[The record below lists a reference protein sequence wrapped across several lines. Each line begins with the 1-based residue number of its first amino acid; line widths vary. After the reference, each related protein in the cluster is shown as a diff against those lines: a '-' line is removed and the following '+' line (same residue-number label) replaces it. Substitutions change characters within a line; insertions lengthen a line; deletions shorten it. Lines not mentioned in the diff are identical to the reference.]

1 MHVHALAQACPTKS
15 CIPLVNFCIT
25 SLAASPSPPDR
36 SRTYVAEQHVV
47 GGAAYTRDYL
57 GREGLVTGLHGSILT
72 RPIYTESHPKPGIP
86 VSMQIV
92 GIIIPAIPDV
102 DIHSAHQLQYVWSV
116 VKCTLCPLWLSA
128 WKYWTVHASR
138 EATSLLFS

>member
-72 RPIYTESHPKPGIP
+72 RPIYTCTEGNPKSGMPIP
-86 VSMQIV
+86 MQIV
-92 GIIIPAIPDV
+92 DINVPVIPDV
-102 DIHSAHQLQYVWSV
+102 DVHSAQ
-116 VKCTLCPLWLSA
+116 
-128 WKYWTVHASR
+128 
-138 EATSLLFS
+138 